1 MLARCSAGFDIEDEV
16 FASELR
22 RDDQHI
28 SSSESI
34 LWAMHQRA
42 TMDRARR
49 HSEMC
54 LDCARADTP
63 VERHTRQRYQAMRK
77 RYHHLLLGS
86 RHDPSGQLATVS
98 CDSAPVGLKLQAL
111 LYQLQTLRGILL
123 VH

>member
-1 MLARCSAGFDIEDEV
+1 MLARCSAGFAIEDEV

-22 RDDQHI
+22 RDDRLI
-28 SSSESI
+28 SSSEAN

-49 HSEMC
+49 HGETC

-63 VERHTRQRYQAMRK
+63 PEQHTRQRYQAMRK
-77 RYHHLLLGS
+77 RYHRLLLGS
-86 RHDPSGQLATVS
+86 RHDPAGQLATIS
-98 CDSAPVGLKLQAL
+98 CERTPSGQQLQAL
-111 LYQLQTLRGILL
+111 LSRLQALRGTLL